1 MQLFLFVYFRFTNK
15 DIFKFVASNVDRRLK
30 RVKISRVR
38 VMQNLK
44 AARKHK
50 TRVDHYLDVNFKV
63 RKAPSTSY
71 DKELVTKVF
80 DQNHLNSV
88 IIESFIFV
96 LILALGFFHDRPIMQ
111 IPAAAS
117 GVLLLTI
124 IMMLIGAVT
133 YWLRGWATTA
143 VIVAF
148 FVLNVIVK
156 NNWVSSHYQAFGLNY
171 ETTPAVYDLQNL
183 ARQSDSSFYF
193 QDKAATQE
201 ILENW
206 KAKFTP
212 KDSLDKPKMVF
223 VCASG
228 GGLRAAL
235 WTMISLQ
242 TADSLTDGKLFEH
255 TQLITGASGGLV
267 GASYFRELLL
277 RQKLREAPAGQE
289 IEPLVRLTS
298 DKNAEDMPSVYSRDY
313 INRLGQD
320 HLNAIIFTL
329 LVNDLFVRFQPF
341 EYEGRSY
348 LKDRGFAF
356 EEQLNQHT
364 NYLLDKKLIDYRE
377 PERQSL
383 IPMMLLTPAIVN
395 DGRKLFISPQHM
407 SYMNTGQHERQYG
420 KPEKVKG
427 VDFLRYFEQ
436 QDAASLRFLTALR
449 MNAAFPYV
457 TPNVSLPTTPRIQ
470 IMDAGLTDNF
480 GISDAVRFMYVFK
493 DWINENTSGVVLL
506 SIRDSEKNEAIEKPA
521 GNSLLQR
528 MTAPFRFLYSNLF
541 NIQDINNDDRLEFL
555 QSWLQVDFEEID
567 IEYVSHWDEL
577 DRKNAKAITQ
587 RPSLSWRM
595 TGREKAN
602 IINNIEHPRNRAALQ
617 RLRELLSGDD

>member
-1 MQLFLFVYFRFTNK
+1 
-15 DIFKFVASNVDRRLK
+15 
-30 RVKISRVR
+30 
-38 VMQNLK
+38 
-44 AARKHK
+44 
-50 TRVDHYLDVNFKV
+50 
-63 RKAPSTSY
+63 
-71 DKELVTKVF
+71 
-80 DQNHLNSV
+80 
-88 IIESFIFV
+88 
-96 LILALGFFHDRPIMQ
+96 
-111 IPAAAS
+111 
-117 GVLLLTI
+117 
-124 IMMLIGAVT
+124 
-133 YWLRGWATTA
+133 
-143 VIVAF
+143 
-148 FVLNVIVK
+148 
-156 NNWVSSHYQAFGLNY
+156 
-171 ETTPAVYDLQNL
+171 
-183 ARQSDSSFYF
+183 
-193 QDKAATQE
+193 
-201 ILENW
+201 
-206 KAKFTP
+206 
-212 KDSLDKPKMVF
+212 
-223 VCASG
+223 
-228 GGLRAAL
+228 
-235 WTMISLQ
+235 
-242 TADSLTDGKLFEH
+242 
-255 TQLITGASGGLV
+255 
-267 GASYFRELLL
+267 
-277 RQKLREAPAGQE
+277 
-289 IEPLVRLTS
+289 
-298 DKNAEDMPSVYSRDY
+298 MPSVYSRDY